1 MKKNVNKLRRV
12 LIIGSGGFISSAL
25 EKNFTKDNIKYVG
38 IKRSKFD
45 LTKNTTVKKLS
56 KLIKKKDIIIF
67 IAAQAPVKN
76 EEMLINNIKM
86 IKTFVDAIKQKLPSY
101 ILYVSSDAVYSD
113 SMGRIKETSPVEPK
127 SLHGIMHYTREIILR
142 NSFKGKLCIVRP
154 TLVYGKDDPHNGYGP
169 NQFVKL
175 SNKKKDIKIFGNG
188 EEQRDHIWV
197 EDIAFLIK
205 RLLLLKKE
213 GVYNLVT
220 GRVMSFKKIAEIV
233 KADKSN
239 KKNIKIVKVKRN
251 APMPHNGWRA
261 FDNSKIKKVLP
272 KFKFKKFIE
281 VLHLMKNN

>member
-86 IKTFVDAIKQKLPSY
+86 IKTFADVIKQKLPSY

-205 RLLLLKKE
+205 KLLLLKKE

-233 KADKSN
+233 KVDKSN

>member
-205 RLLLLKKE
+205 KLLLLKKE

-233 KADKSN
+233 KVDKSN

-281 VLHLMKNN
+281 V

>member
-233 KADKSN
+233 KVDKSN

>member
-127 SLHGIMHYTREIILR
+127 SLHGIMHYTRETILR

-154 TLVYGKDDPHNGYGP
+154 TLVYGKNDPHNGYGP
-169 NQFVKL
+169 NQFIKL
-175 SNKKKDIKIFGNG
+175 SNEKKDIKIFGNG
-188 EEQRDHIWV
+188 EEQRDHVWV
-197 EDIAFLIK
+197 EDVAYLIEQ
-205 RLLLLKKE
+205 LLLLKKE
-213 GVYNLVT
+213 GIYNLVT
-220 GRVMSFKKIAEIV
+220 GRVVSFKKIAEIV
-233 KADKSN
+233 KKDKTN

-251 APMPHNGWRA
+251 IPMPHNGWRA
-261 FDNSKIKKVLP
+261 FDNSKIKKEFP
-272 KFKFKKFIE
+272 KFKFKNIKE
-281 VLHLMKNN
+281 VLQLIKNN

>member
-205 RLLLLKKE
+205 KLLLLKKE

-233 KADKSN
+233 KVDKSN

>member
-86 IKTFVDAIKQKLPSY
+86 IKTFVDVIKQKLPSY

-205 RLLLLKKE
+205 KLLLLKKE

-233 KADKSN
+233 KVDKSN

>member
-205 RLLLLKKE
+205 KLLLLKKE